1 MAGKDVDVLW
11 HGRNESR
18 GMLAI
23 WEAKSSTP
31 SDGGS
36 AAGRRVRVGIRRL
49 GGFAAAGAIFA
60 SSDE

>member
-1 MAGKDVDVLW
+1 
-11 HGRNESR
+11 
-18 GMLAI
+18 MLAI

-36 AAGRRVRVGIRRL
+36 AAGRRVGVRRL
-49 GGFAAAGAIFA
+49 GGFAAAGFAAAGGIFA